1 MKTVTVNGT
10 PITIYDDR
18 PVGISLS
25 GGADSAIL
33 LYVLMTHIEQ
43 PLSIY
48 TMFAPERRD
57 AMEVHVDMIVD
68 TCAKLTGKTNYTYHK
83 DFVHRQS
90 PEMLFNLMTSKLD
103 SQEVDILYAGL
114 TKFPPYSVWKDFPGQ
129 QPDWHNKFRSDEV
142 DRPLYGVSIPIDEN
156 TDQTLITV
164 DTLPTNKK
172 EISVDTRV
180 YVPFANLNKKNIAG
194 IYKELGVEK
203 SLFIKT
209 RSCET
214 EDHYPGHCGKCW
226 WCHERLWAFGYLE

>member
-1 MKTVTVNGT
+1 M
-10 PITIYDDR
+10 
-18 PVGISLS
+18 
-25 GGADSAIL
+25 
-33 LYVLMTHIEQ
+33 
-43 PLSIY
+43 
-48 TMFAPERRD
+48 
-57 AMEVHVDMIVD
+57 
-68 TCAKLTGKTNYTYHK
+68 
-83 DFVHRQS
+83 
-90 PEMLFNLMTSKLD
+90 
-103 SQEVDILYAGL
+103 
-114 TKFPPYSVWKDFPGQ
+114 
-129 QPDWHNKFRSDEV
+129 
-142 DRPLYGVSIPIDEN
+142 YGVSIPIDEN